1 VKQPRVLTRAGGSV
15 SWLAWPFAACRALVD
30 SRSRALACF
39 RSAGPRR
46 HARPTSASASQ
57 GNDQAQ
63 RVVLPAARRM
73 KPPLVLLNQF
83 RVARRGASCARP
95 AVVVPPPLEVGPRV
109 GPLPLVPVVLSA
121 GLAAPRVS
129 VAAQGGNALPPGR

>member
-1 VKQPRVLTRAGGSV
+1 MEVFRGLLGPSPRAVL
-15 SWLAWPFAACRALVD
+15 SWTLAHARLHVF
-30 SRSRALACF
+30 
-39 RSAGPRR
+39 GPQARR

-95 AVVVPPPLEVGPRV
+95 AVVVSPPLEVGPRV